1 MMRWRC
7 LPLRFL
13 CWVLFRFYEKK
24 YNILTY
30 FVIAAGINLS
40 LLSKLTT
47 GMIVCIIALGIVLFT
62 FFKEKRLSPLLI
74 GDSLL
79 RSPCM
84 EYLLSTSGR
93 FIKDS
98 IQFNRITK
106 LSPNKN
112 LCRVE
117 CIAIL
122 ILVDRW
128 GVWEYLCYFFQK
140 FMGTW
145 DTLAGHTY
153 LPRENSTLS
162 SHLGLSSIA
171 LTAILVMPF
180 ILFLVSAS
188 KEVWYLRISVMS
200 IVITFTYQMLNSGIH
215 ELQC

>member
-1 MMRWRC
+1 MIYVISGVSNDALTMPAVAIFM
-7 LPLRFL
+7 LGII
-13 CWVLFRFYEKK
+13 RFYEKK

-128 GVWEYLCYFFQK
+128 G
-140 FMGTW
+140 MGVSLLFLPEIYGNVGYTCR
-145 DTLAGHTY
+145 TY
-153 LPRENSTLS
+153 LF
-162 SHLGLSSIA
+162 A
-171 LTAILVMPF
+171 A
-180 ILFLVSAS
+180 
-188 KEVWYLRISVMS
+188 
-200 IVITFTYQMLNSGIH
+200 
-215 ELQC
+215 